1 MMKRQFVLFVACGV
15 LATALA
21 CGDKSSSPAA
31 PSPAG
36 GAGSDVG
43 ATADG
48 TTLKVT
54 APTLVSPAN
63 GSTLADSQCGVDG
76 RRLGRQV
83 RERRR
88 PSPIDSRSC

>member
-21 CGDKSSSPAA
+21 CGDKSSNPAA
-31 PSPAG
+31 PSSPG
-36 GAGSDVG
+36 GVTDG

-48 TTLKVT
+48 STLKVT

-63 GSTLADSQCGVDG
+63 GSTLADSNVPLTISASTGKFTNSG
-76 RRLGRQV
+76 H
-83 RERRR
+83 
-88 PSPIDSRSC
+88 SPIASRSC